1 MTEQDLDR
9 VMEIEVVAH
18 SHPWTRGIFLDCL
31 RVGYLGRVLVVDDR
45 IEAYGILSSGAQEA
59 HILNLSTAP
68 EMRRR
73 GYARTLLRALIAD
86 ARTLETDTL
95 LLEVRSSNRGAI
107 ALYEQEGFNEI
118 GVRRNYYP
126 ANDGRED
133 ALLLALA
140 VPATAP
146 DPG

>member
-9 VMEIEVVAH
+9 VLEIEVVAH

-31 RVGYLGRVLVVDDR
+31 RVGYLGRVLVVGDR
-45 IEAYGILSSGAQEA
+45 IQAYGILSSGAQEA

-68 EMRRR
+68 ETRRR

-86 ARTLETDTL
+86 ARTLGADTL

-107 ALYEQEGFNEI
+107 ALYDQEGFNEI

-126 ANDGRED
+126 ASDGRED

-140 VPATAP
+140 VPAVVP
-146 DPG
+146 DAR